1 MSRAK
6 VAGVVVVVCGL
17 TAVGMAAGTGWL
29 RRPRPAERPVAQQQR
44 QDDLR
49 NAARV
54 VQLAARAAAE
64 PGARNQ
70 ASPPSTDAAEH
81 QSESAAPKDGD
92 RTGETRWLVN
102 APHADAKAEGSVL
115 CGGEVCAAGQFC
127 CGPPECGHCANR
139 LTGPRCPAVCP

>member
-6 VAGVVVVVCGL
+6 VTGIVFVVCGVTIGGL
-17 TAVGMAAGTGWL
+17 AAGTGWL
-29 RRPRPAERPVAQQQR
+29 RHAPRTEQPLAARQR

-54 VQLAARAAAE
+54 VELAARAAAE
-64 PGARNQ
+64 PA
-70 ASPPSTDAAEH
+70 PPREPAPVSTDAAQGEP
-81 QSESAAPKDGD
+81 ERAARKN
-92 RTGETRWLVN
+92 GEVRWRVN
-102 APHADAKAEGSVL
+102 APPSADARAEGTAL

-139 LTGPRCPAVCP
+139 LTGPRCPATCP

>member
-1 MSRAK
+1 MRGAK
-6 VAGVVVVVCGL
+6 TAAVVLVVCGL
-17 TAVGMAAGTGWL
+17 TVAAVAMGSGWL
-29 RRPRPAERPVAQQQR
+29 RRAPSVEPPLAAAHR

-64 PGARNQ
+64 PPAPAENPPPPVDAGARE
-70 ASPPSTDAAEH
+70 PDAA
-81 QSESAAPKDGD
+81 ARKN
-92 RTGETRWLVN
+92 GEVRWLVN
-102 APHADAKAEGSVL
+102 APRDARAEGTVL

-127 CGPPECGHCANR
+127 CGPPACGHCANR

>member
-6 VAGVVVVVCGL
+6 VAGVVFVVCGL
-17 TAVGMAAGTGWL
+17 TAVGVAGGTSWL
-29 RRPRPAERPVAQQQR
+29 RRSPPAERPVAQQQQ
-44 QDDLR
+44 QDALR

-70 ASPPSTDAAEH
+70 ESPPSTDAA
-81 QSESAAPKDGD
+81 APNSGD
-92 RTGETRWLVN
+92 QAGETRWLVN